1 MSDSS
6 ENDTLHHPGSDYA
19 SDSESSAALA
29 CDQSESRKRP
39 RQSKQIQGKAFMD
52 ISPPISYMPIPIR
65 QGLWKVVLKMKAY
78 TRN

>member
-6 ENDTLHHPGSDYA
+6 ENDSLHHPGPDYA

-29 CDQSESRKRP
+29 CDQSESRKNP
-39 RQSKQIQGKAFMD
+39 RQSTQIQGKAWVFHGYITTD
-52 ISPPISYMPIPIR
+52 QLPIR